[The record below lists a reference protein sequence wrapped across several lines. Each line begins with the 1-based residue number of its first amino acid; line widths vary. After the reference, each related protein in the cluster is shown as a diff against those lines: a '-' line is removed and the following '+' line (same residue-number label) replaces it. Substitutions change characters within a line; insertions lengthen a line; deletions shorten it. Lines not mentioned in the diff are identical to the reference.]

1 MGKIIRKIK
10 NIKNNIVEL
19 IGIREE
25 YKALEQDYDILLRS
39 WENEK
44 KKNRDMIKA
53 NEFNIEHT
61 LRARIRKEIL
71 QVNDCMNPN
80 LKIRLQKILDETLPQ
95 TKSNI

>member
-1 MGKIIRKIK
+1 MGKIIKK
-10 NIKNNIVEL
+10 LKTIKNNILEL

-25 YKALEQDYDILLRS
+25 YKALEKDYDNLLKS
-39 WENEK
+39 WEIER
-44 KKNRDMIKA
+44 KKNRQMIKE
-53 NEFNIEHT
+53 NEYNIEHT

>member
-1 MGKIIRKIK
+1 MGKRIWKIK